1 MSTSD
6 RYPGG
11 LYEVTTE
18 VICPNTIALWLIDGD
33 LRQGTTA
40 PLRRGQ
46 VRVTTSM
53 TQTSPLSCTDLIS
66 TGLTLKKFGDCGAD
80 LAGPHKLFLGGTG
93 PTASF
98 TQDDLPAMIPRHS
111 AETVPVAANPCGNPF
126 RDERSCKKESDL
138 VDSSLS
144 QRGPTPERSQSAP
157 SSSSV
162 RGSGTPP

>member
-53 TQTSPLSCTDLIS
+53 TQTSPQDY
-66 TGLTLKKFGDCGAD
+66 GAV
-80 LAGPHKLFLGGTG
+80 
-93 PTASF
+93 
-98 TQDDLPAMIPRHS
+98 PAMVS
-111 AETVPVAANPCGNPF
+111 QFTAETVPVIHIRCPAILPF
-126 RDERSCKKESDL
+126 TFYLLPALLWRGQFRQLQFPAVLFLRWFPDL
-138 VDSSLS
+138 
-144 QRGPTPERSQSAP
+144 QPKP
-157 SSSSV
+157 SPSV
-162 RGSGTPP
+162 KGRHC